1 MADHIYIQDIASHVG
16 TPVTIK
22 GWLADRTD
30 KGKLQF
36 LRVRDGTGFI
46 QAVAFAKE
54 LPPDTFETVKRLTL
68 ESSVIVTGVPR
79 AEPRAP
85 GGYELS
91 VKDLEAVQIAGDYPI
106 TPKEHGIEFLMEHRH
121 LWLRSPRQHAI
132 LRIRSTIIK
141 AIRDWFDDHGFM
153 LADTPI
159 LTPAAVEGTTTL
171 F

>member
-1 MADHIYIQDIASHVG
+1 MADHVYVQDISSNVG
-16 TPVTIK
+16 KEITLK

-46 QAVAFAKE
+46 QAVVFQKDVTPEAFENA
-54 LPPDTFETVKRLTL
+54 KRLTQ
-68 ESSVIVTGVPR
+68 ESSFIVTGVPR

-91 VKDLEAVQIAGDYPI
+91 VKDLQVVQIANEYPI
-106 TPKEHGIEFLMEHRH
+106 TPKEHGVEFLMEHRH

-132 LRIRSTIIK
+132 LQIRARIVK
-141 AIRDWFDDHGFM
+141 AIRDWLDNNGFT
-153 LADTPI
+153 LVDTPI
-159 LTPAAVEGTTTL
+159 LTPAAV
-171 F
+171 